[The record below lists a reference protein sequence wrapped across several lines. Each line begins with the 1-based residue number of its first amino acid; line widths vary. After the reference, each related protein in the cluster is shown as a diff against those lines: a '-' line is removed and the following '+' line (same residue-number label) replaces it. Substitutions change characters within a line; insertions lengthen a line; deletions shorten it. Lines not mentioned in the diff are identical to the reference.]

1 VGLVGAAGLV
11 IFSLYGLLSAYL
23 TPYKENTR
31 VQSEFY
37 LSRQSPQATDVRA
50 RVVDISN
57 STVTVLIEDG
67 AQKGQQVEVGDG
79 GQTLNMEER
88 VLLRVGSNGQLSEY
102 ISAPWRIPGLIL
114 LGALFVLAVLLVSGR
129 KGLASLAGLTIS
141 VGVIIGGL
149 IPALL
154 AGVNAF
160 TACIVAAFVI
170 ATFAITTAHGFKKRT
185 LVSLGSIYVVL
196 ICTAVLALIGEHLG
210 RLTGIYDET
219 STLLQVHNSV
229 IDVRGLLIGGIIIAT
244 LGVLDDVVTT
254 QTAAI
259 DELHKANPR
268 LSFWQLVRRGYAVGT
283 EHVIAL
289 VNTLALAY
297 VGVSLPMVLSITLS
311 SQSQSLLSI
320 LNSEFIAQEVVR
332 TLVSSIALV
341 LAVPLS
347 TVVAAV
353 CIARPSRLFA
363 ILAVVNK
370 TKRRKKTDD

>member
-1 VGLVGAAGLV
+1 
-11 IFSLYGLLSAYL
+11 
-23 TPYKENTR
+23 
-31 VQSEFY
+31 
-37 LSRQSPQATDVRA
+37 
-50 RVVDISN
+50 
-57 STVTVLIEDG
+57 
-67 AQKGQQVEVGDG
+67 
-79 GQTLNMEER
+79 
-88 VLLRVGSNGQLSEY
+88 
-102 ISAPWRIPGLIL
+102 
-114 LGALFVLAVLLVSGR
+114 
-129 KGLASLAGLTIS
+129 
-141 VGVIIGGL
+141 
-149 IPALL
+149 
-154 AGVNAF
+154 
-160 TACIVAAFVI
+160 
-170 ATFAITTAHGFKKRT
+170 
-185 LVSLGSIYVVL
+185 
-196 ICTAVLALIGEHLG
+196 
-210 RLTGIYDET
+210 
-219 STLLQVHNSV
+219 

-254 QTAAI
+254 QTATI

-268 LSFWQLVRRGYAVGT
+268 LSFWQLVQRGYAVGT

-320 LNSEFIAQEVVR
+320 LNSEFIAQEIVR

-370 TKRRKKTDD
+370 TKRR